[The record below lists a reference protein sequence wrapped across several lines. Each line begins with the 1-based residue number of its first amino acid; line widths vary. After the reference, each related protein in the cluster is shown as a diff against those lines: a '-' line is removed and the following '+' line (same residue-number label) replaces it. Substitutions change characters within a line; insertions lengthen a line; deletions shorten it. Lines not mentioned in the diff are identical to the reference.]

1 MSKLKTFNEF
11 LNENLWADLQD
22 RSSGEVTRKE
32 NYITTREE
40 LDEII
45 KSAYEEQGKGDTLT
59 IDLTGKKI
67 LVDDMSLLFYP
78 YRRDVKYIYG
88 LETLDVSQ
96 VTNMRGMFLKCYAL
110 KKLNI
115 GNWKTNKVKDM
126 SDMFSDCFK
135 LQGLDLNKWNV
146 SSVEV
151 MRNMFNYC
159 NNLTELHIE
168 NWDVRNVTDM
178 FQMFSDCPN
187 LKELDLNNWVVSNVK
202 DMKSMFYGCPIQYV
216 RKGKKL
222 VRI

>member
-1 MSKLKTFNEF
+1 MKKLSSITESV
-11 LNENLWADLQD
+11 WADLHS
-22 RSSGEVTRKE
+22 RGVGELERE
-32 NYITTREE
+32 EDIITTREE
-40 LDEII
+40 LNEII
-45 KSAYEEQGKGDTLT
+45 KSVYEEQGQGDTLT
-59 IDLTGKKI
+59 LDFTGKKI

-78 YRRDVKYIYG
+78 YRRDIKHIYG

-115 GNWKTNKVKDM
+115 GNWDVSQVKDM

-135 LQGLDLNKWNV
+135 LQELDLNKWNV

-151 MRNMFNYC
+151 MRNMFYYC

-202 DMKSMFYGCPIQYV
+202 DMKSMFYGCPIQYIK
-216 RKGKKL
+216 KGNKL
-222 VRI
+222 IKRNE